1 MASLNRFEC
10 IGHLG
15 SDPEVRTVPGH
26 SGASQVANFRV
37 AVTKRWR
44 TNDVP
49 HEKTT
54 WITCVAWKE
63 KAAFAQKYLRKGA
76 HVMVEG
82 ELTVREWED
91 KNGGGK
97 RHATEILVSA
107 VHLLDKKESAHSDP
121 SERTPRDD
129 GPDNTPSYSD
139 DDLPF

>member
-1 MASLNRFEC
+1 MAYLNRFEC

-15 SDPEVRTVPGH
+15 SDPEVRTVPG
-26 SGASQVANFRV
+26 GQVANFRV

-63 KAAFAQKYLRKGA
+63 KAAFAQRYLRKGA

-97 RHATEILVSA
+97 RYATEILVSA

-121 SERTPRDD
+121 SERTPRGDD
-129 GPDNTPSYSD
+129 ARPDLTQNYD
-139 DDLPF
+139 DDPLPF